1 MQIFTQK
8 ILQLLDMKK
17 KILPDFFAQNIFPQ
31 NQFLRDFITRENDKK
46 TSQKNPKSPKKPKKP
61 KNHIVRFFALRF
73 LRVFNVIKKQN
84 KKHKKD
90 IFSLEFFASM
100 LFGLCAVVCII
111 AVIIICVFLFGN
123 AIPTIFSIGVSEFLF
138 GEVWQ
143 PLNEVFGIFPMIVGS
158 LYVTALA
165 ILFGV
170 PFGILCAIY
179 LAYFSRQNKII
190 TPLVELMAGIPSIVY
205 GFFGLIVIV
214 PFFAQVFDT
223 NGKGLISA
231 SILLAMMILPTIIL
245 VSKTSIE
252 AVSKSYYEGAIAL
265 GASKERAVFFVVL
278 KDAKSGILASVI
290 LGVGRAI
297 GEAMAVIVIAGNQPI
312 IPTQISDGLRTLT
325 TNIVLELGY
334 ASGIHRDALIA
345 SSAVLFVFILLIN
358 MCFLALKKKS

>member
-1 MQIFTQK
+1 MSKNKLKKPKSLAKRSK
-8 ILQLLDMKK
+8 ILQRFL
-17 KILPDFFAQNIFPQ
+17 AQKHHKNAPKAKE
-31 NQFLRDFITRENDKK
+31 FLREC
-46 TSQKNPKSPKKPKKP
+46 
-61 KNHIVRFFALRF
+61 V
-73 LRVFNVIKKQN
+73 
-84 KKHKKD
+84 
-90 IFSLEFFASM
+90 SLESLARA
-100 LFGLCAVVCII
+100 LFGFSAVVCIF
-111 AVIIICVFLFGN
+111 AVIIICAFLFGN
-123 AIPTIFSIGVSEFLF
+123 ALPTIFTIGAVEFLF
-138 GEVWQ
+138 GDVWQ

-179 LAYFSRQNKII
+179 LAYFSEKSRFL

-214 PFFAQVFDT
+214 PFFAEVFET
-223 NGKGLISA
+223 SGKGLLSA
-231 SILLAMMILPTIIL
+231 SVLLAMMILPTIIL

-278 KDAKSGILASVI
+278 QDAKSGILASVI

-297 GEAMAVIVIAGNQPI
+297 GEAMAVIVVAGNQPI
-312 IPTQISDGLRTLT
+312 IPESISDGVRTMT

-334 ASGIHRDALIA
+334 ASGLHSDALIA
-345 SSAVLFVFILLIN
+345 SSAVLFVFILGIN
-358 MCFLALKKKS
+358 ACLLALKRKKV